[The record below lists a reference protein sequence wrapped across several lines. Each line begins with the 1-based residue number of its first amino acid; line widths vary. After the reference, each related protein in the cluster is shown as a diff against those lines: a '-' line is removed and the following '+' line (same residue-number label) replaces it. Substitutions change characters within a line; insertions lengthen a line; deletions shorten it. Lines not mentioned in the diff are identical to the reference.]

1 MVLVVISA
9 GNEWRLPVFNM
20 YGVVLHKRYDLLQC
34 FVSPIDSRD
43 PFYYKRLAY
52 DRGMPRHEHSFPDT
66 GFLWGESADCRLITI
81 RLLMQGRPTG
91 RTDRWAKRQN
101 HSNTPPT
108 AFPRGI
114 KCVMGKGQKGSN
126 EGIRNQWSFWS
137 RFISLLD
144 SFSPLE
150 LLVWSSILAKML
162 SATKNI
168 HNVHQKTNLLTNEM
182 LTMIFFRVGNERFDF
197 DVSILKIS

>member
-1 MVLVVISA
+1 MVLVFTSA
-9 GNEWRLPVFNM
+9 RNEWRLPVFNM
-20 YGVVLHKRYDLLQC
+20 YNVVLYSRYDLLQC

-43 PFYYKRLAY
+43 PFYYQRLAY
-52 DRGMPRHEHSFPDT
+52 DRHDMNTLSPTLAFCEGNLPT
-66 GFLWGESADCRLITI
+66 ARLITI
-81 RLLMQGRPTG
+81 RLLMHDRPTG

-114 KCVMGKGQKGSN
+114 KYVMGKGQKGSN

-137 RFISLLD
+137 RLISLLD

-150 LLVWSSILAKML
+150 LLVCSSILAKML

-182 LTMIFFRVGNERFDF
+182 LTMILFRVGNERFDF
-197 DVSILKIS
+197 DVSILKFS